1 MGEDVLDLLEE
12 FARRFAAGERPD
24 AREYLARA
32 DEGAPR
38 LAALL
43 ERFAVSAAPPD
54 PDEDQ
59 VAALRAWL
67 GGEPPLLELRR
78 RRGLRREA
86 VVDAL
91 VRSLSLDPA
100 KRDRVAGYYHRL
112 ETGQLAPERVD
123 RRVFAAL
130 AARAARPRR
139 GSPPLARPAPPRRAR
154 LLPRRRRAARRGAGR
169 APAPAAARARGAG
182 RDRPPLHRRP
192 LKIAPRSM
200 TTGDM
205 PGPVTD
211 PRAGELLA
219 RHRELFGGPDL
230 PVPVESIA
238 EDLLGLRS
246 RRVRRPPGVGS
257 PPPARAER
265 SG

>member
-32 DEGAPR
+32 GEGAPR

-43 ERFAVSAAPPD
+43 ERFAVSAVPPD

-91 VRSLSLDPA
+91 VRSLALDPA

-130 AARAARPRR
+130 AGALRARVEDLLPW
-139 GSPPLARPAPPRRAR
+139 PAPPPHAE
-154 LLPRRRRAARRGAGR
+154 PAYFRAAGEP
-169 APAPAAARARGAG
+169 PAEEQAALPLPL
-182 RDRPPLHRRP
+182 PPQ
-192 LKIAPRSM
+192 
-200 TTGDM
+200 
-205 PGPVTD
+205 PGPAEPD
-211 PRAGELLA
+211 EIDR
-219 RHRELFGGPDL
+219 LFTGGH
-230 PVPVESIA
+230 
-238 EDLLGLRS
+238 
-246 RRVRRPPGVGS
+246 
-257 PPPARAER
+257 
-265 SG
+265 